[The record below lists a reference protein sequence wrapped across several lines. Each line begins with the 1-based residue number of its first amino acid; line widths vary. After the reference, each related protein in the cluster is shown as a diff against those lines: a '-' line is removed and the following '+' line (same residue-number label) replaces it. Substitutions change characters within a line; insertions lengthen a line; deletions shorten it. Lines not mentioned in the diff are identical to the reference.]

1 MNKMSLANMQ
11 GKLSQEEMR
20 NIKGGYSVLYCTW
33 HSFNIVINGTV
44 IKQGRDYDECRRA
57 QD

>member
-1 MNKMSLANMQ
+1 MSLANMQ